1 MIGSQTSEVDALKR
15 DARSSVGKSFDER
28 TAMFLSL
35 MELVDATLS
44 QLPAEERQRRR
55 DIAGQLD
62 PRPTPWWLHFLP
74 EALADNAEAH

>member
-1 MIGSQTSEVDALKR
+1 MVGSHASEVDALKR
-15 DARSSVGKSFDER
+15 DARSSVGKTFDER
-28 TAMFLSL
+28 TQMFLSL

-44 QLPAEERQRRR
+44 RLPPEELNRRR

-62 PRPTPWWLHFLP
+62 PRPTPWWRHFLP